1 MRARFIKVKSI
12 ILISILG
19 FLGFTSCGDDDD
31 IQPEYGV
38 RIVRDKQVQDQQQE
52 NDAIL
57 QNEVEKTEKPN
68 NE

>member
-1 MRARFIKVKSI
+1 MRTRFIKAKSV
-12 ILISILG
+12 ILIAILG
-19 FLGFTSCGDDDD
+19 LLGFSSCGDDDD

-57 QNEVEKTEKPN
+57 QNELENTEEPN
-68 NE
+68 N